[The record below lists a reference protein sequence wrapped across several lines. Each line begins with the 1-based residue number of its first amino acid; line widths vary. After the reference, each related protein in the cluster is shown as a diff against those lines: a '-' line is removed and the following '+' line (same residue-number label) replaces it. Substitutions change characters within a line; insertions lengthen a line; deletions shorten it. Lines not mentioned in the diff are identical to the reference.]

1 MAPHLRLRDP
11 HEPSAGRR
19 ARRRP
24 TKDHLRY
31 HQRRGQVGT
40 TAVTVPRRP
49 TPRTPVM
56 GDVARLA
63 GVSQQTV
70 SRVLNSH
77 PTVREETRRQR
88 ATRLGRS
95 T

>member
-1 MAPHLRLRDP
+1 
-11 HEPSAGRR
+11 
-19 ARRRP
+19 
-24 TKDHLRY
+24 
-31 HQRRGQVGT
+31 
-40 TAVTVPRRP
+40 
-49 TPRTPVM
+49 M